1 MLLLRRRYIDPL
13 GYPLFA
19 IDEFRHLRFTS
30 ISATHSRPFNIT
42 LSSSSSYCQS
52 HIPLSP
58 NRKSSRLRLGGFRRP
73 YRLSEKLFPKSTI
86 LIALRDPVALYWPQQ
101 IAVGS
106 SLSCSRSL
114 TWGFHQD
121 PPCRRR
127 DDRLT
132 THPQSALGPK
142 PQTKLLRPNALLF
155 VIFFGI
161 QPLPGMNA
169 LSFSLRLGFD
179 LINYIATQVP
189 G

>member
-13 GYPLFA
+13 A
-19 IDEFRHLRFTS
+19 IHCLPFTS
-30 ISATHSRPFNIT
+30 FVICDSHLFPRPTLDPSISHSHLLVVIVSYIL
-42 LSSSSSYCQS
+42 LSVT
-52 HIPLSP
+52 
-58 NRKSSRLRLGGFRRP
+58 RKSSRPRLGGFKRP

-86 LIALRDPVALYWPQQ
+86 LIPRLDPVAWYWPQQ

-169 LSFSLRLGFD
+169 LSSSLRLGFN